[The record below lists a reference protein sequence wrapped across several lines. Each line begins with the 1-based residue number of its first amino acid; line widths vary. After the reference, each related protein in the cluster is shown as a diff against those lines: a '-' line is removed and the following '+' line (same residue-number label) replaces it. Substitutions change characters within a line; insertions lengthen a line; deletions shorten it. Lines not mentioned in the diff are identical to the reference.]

1 MGSKEKARATSSN
14 SLLAVCLRRPGRAR
28 LPARSG
34 EVSMSLPRRCTRGPS
49 ELLPGRAKWGNC
61 ERKRCR
67 AQAAKW
73 VEERFRGS
81 EGHWGGGGAAESE
94 TGACQRGAAAV
105 AHRREKEEKKNIP
118 PHFLLA
124 RFPPSP
130 LPSPPPPPPPPP
142 PTHKSRT
149 PNYE

>member
-81 EGHWGGGGAAESE
+81 EGHWGGGAPPRAKPGLASGAPPPWLIE
-94 TGACQRGAAAV
+94 G
-105 AHRREKEEKKNIP
+105 KKKKKKTY
-118 PHFLLA
+118 LLT
-124 RFPPSP
+124 FSSP
-130 LPSPPPPPPPPP
+130 ASPPPPSPPPP